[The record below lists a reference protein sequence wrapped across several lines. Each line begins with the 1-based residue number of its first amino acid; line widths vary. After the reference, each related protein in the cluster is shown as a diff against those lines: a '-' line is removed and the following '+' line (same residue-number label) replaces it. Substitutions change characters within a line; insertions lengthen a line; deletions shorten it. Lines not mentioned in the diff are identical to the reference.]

1 MKRHKV
7 VFLINIVLFLSIL
20 ALSFIFTDF
29 VGGKVSN
36 TENRMLASF
45 PANIDQ
51 STGMIDIRWKGM
63 EQWISDN
70 IGFRK
75 EYVGIYSVFKNS
87 ILGLSSSPLVLRGS
101 NGWYYY
107 TADNNIEIAK
117 GTYPLTED
125 DLATIAK
132 NQQTISDYYHSL
144 GKKYIL
150 MLTPSKVSI
159 YPEFLPIYD
168 ETVSLTP
175 VDIVADYLNTHT
187 DVIVYNSKNTLLRGK
202 DKGQIYHKTDTHWNQ
217 LGSYLAYRGLFDVM
231 KQQEIVS
238 GDPINVTFSTG
249 KYRGEFSAMLGY
261 SKLLPAENTPV
272 AQWPQSFNIVDSGNQ
287 FAAAKA
293 IQKEMNPS
301 FDCAILYNDS
311 APIKKTLQIYGDS
324 QLEVGRMLPCY
335 LAESFSEVFNFA
347 IRDISPFVDD
357 ISDPDVIIYSCSER
371 YINSLLIKHPLV
383 PDINHNILDVP
394 TTDTIQDSGF
404 NGMWLDTCNDQP
416 LNRQGSID
424 NSMIDGKDLVTLVG
438 WAADFST
445 MQPLSALYVK
455 IGGFLFQC
463 EYGLSRDSVSSYFG
477 TSVLQNTGFTIT
489 IPAKYLSR
497 AATNKIQFIQVG
509 SSGTYQ
515 FAPVQYTIS

>member
-1 MKRHKV
+1 MKRHNV

-20 ALSFIFTDF
+20 TLSFIFTDF

-36 TENRMLASF
+36 TENRLLASF

-51 STGMIDIRWKGM
+51 STGTIDIRWKGM

-75 EYVGIYSVFKNS
+75 EFVEIYSIFKNN

-132 NQQTISDYYHSL
+132 NQQIISDYYHSL
-144 GKKYIL
+144 GKEYIL

-159 YPEFLPIYD
+159 YPEFLPMAD

-175 VDIVADYLNTHT
+175 VDIVADYLSKHT
-187 DVIVYNSKNTLLRGK
+187 DVTVYNSKPILLRGK
-202 DKGQIYHKTDTHWNQ
+202 NEGQIFHKTDTHWNQ

-231 KQQEIVS
+231 EQKEIVS
-238 GDPINVTFSTG
+238 GDPINVRFGVG

-261 SKLLPAENTPV
+261 SKLIPAENTPI
-272 AQWPQSFNIVDSGNQ
+272 AHWPQSFCIVDSGSQ
-287 FAAAKA
+287 FDAVKA

-301 FDCAILYNDS
+301 LGCAVLFNDS
-311 APIKKTLQIYGDS
+311 APIKKVLQIYGDS
-324 QLEVGRMLPCY
+324 QLELGRMLPCY
-335 LAESFSEVFNFA
+335 LAESFSEVFNFG
-347 IRDISPFVDD
+347 IRDVSPFVDN

-371 YINSLLIKHPLV
+371 YIQPLLIKHPIV
-383 PDINHNILDVP
+383 PDVNHDISEIP
-394 TTDTIQDSGF
+394 MTAAIQDSGF
-404 NGMWLDTCNDQP
+404 NGMWLDSCNDQP
-416 LNRQGSID
+416 LSQQGAID
-424 NSMIDGKDLVTLVG
+424 ISTITDKKFITLVG

-445 MQPLSALYVK
+445 NQPLSALYIK
-455 IGGFLFQC
+455 IGDLVFQC
-463 EYGLSRDSVSSYFG
+463 EYGLTRDSVSEYFG
-477 TSVLQNTGFTIT
+477 VSTLQNTGFTIT
-489 IPAKYLSR
+489 IPVEYLHR
-497 AATNKIQFIQVG
+497 ASASEIQFIQIG
-509 SSGTYQ
+509 SDGTYKY
-515 FAPVQYTIS
+515 APVQYNMN